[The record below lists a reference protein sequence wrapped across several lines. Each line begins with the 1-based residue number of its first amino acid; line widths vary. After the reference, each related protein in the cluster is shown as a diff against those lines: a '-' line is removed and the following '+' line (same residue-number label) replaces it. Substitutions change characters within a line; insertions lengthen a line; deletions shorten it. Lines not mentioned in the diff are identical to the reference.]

1 MRTIRLILPLSLLLA
16 TASLGRPSLAQ
27 SATIVEPTREIQLEI
42 PDVGQE
48 KREPKEGWC
57 GESAIQMALAFNGG
71 YASQKAIHRAG
82 KTKHPDLY
90 PEDIP
95 VALTSLGLEYKQ
107 WSGDGLQPF
116 LKWVRDDLA
125 AGHPVLI
132 SVKVYPTAHPEWSL
146 DHFVLVTGCTK
157 TALTLNDTWGSR
169 ESRSNAQLTSKQKGL
184 SLINRQNTCF
194 GCSILGLKTSLAGLK
209 PVRIQIHHA
218 EKRVELRV
226 IAERLEHG
234 KHYRL
239 VRFTDLAAAQK
250 PDARGEVVRSFAAEG
265 KRFEITET
273 IGLDD
278 ARLYRCI
285 AQP

>member
-1 MRTIRLILPLSLLLA
+1 MRTTRRLLSLALLLA
-16 TASLGRPSLAQ
+16 TASLCRPNLAQ
-27 SATIVEPTREIQLEI
+27 SDTNVEPSREVQLEI

-57 GESAIQMALAFNGG
+57 GESAIQMALAYYGA
-71 YASQKAIHRAG
+71 YASQKVIHRAG
-82 KTKHPDLY
+82 KPKHPDLY

-95 VALTSLGLEYKQ
+95 VALGSLGLEYKQ

-116 LKWVRDDLA
+116 LKWVRSDLA

-132 SVKVYPTAHPEWSL
+132 SVKIYPTAHPEWSL
-146 DHFVLVTGCTK
+146 DHFVLATGCTK
-157 TALTLNDTWGSR
+157 NALTLNDTWGKR
-169 ESRSNAQLTSKQKGL
+169 EPRSNAQLTSKEKGL
-184 SLINRQNTCF
+184 SLVNRQNTCF
-194 GCSILGLKTSLAGLK
+194 GYSILGLKTSLAGLK
-209 PVRIQIHHA
+209 PVRIQIQHA
-218 EKRVELRV
+218 EKRVELR
-226 IAERLEHG
+226 ITAERLEHG

-239 VRFTDLAAAQK
+239 VKFTDLAALQK
-250 PDARGEVVRSFAAEG
+250 PDARGEVVRSFVADG